1 MSFSN
6 EEILD
11 YIARYGKAECD
22 HVFRSDCERIE
33 EMLDRCE
40 LTIPKEN
47 RFFAVPDNGGV
58 ASRVI
63 YARQDAVLKP
73 IWESRLYQNS
83 ESLAYTGACDF
94 GHTCAGW
101 ESVISLGIFGLRNRI
116 AAYAARSADKGQEF
130 YANLLRVYDA
140 ALRFMRRSA
149 DAALLAGKNEMAQGL
164 LGLCE
169 HAPSNLFE
177 AMQTSI
183 VYYVLQQYF
192 DGTFLRTLGR
202 PDGLFYSFY
211 EKEDRAS
218 ADKMIADYIA
228 EIDRFKAAANIP
240 FALGGSD
247 ENGRDLTNA
256 LSYAFLHAY
265 GSGQTQNV
273 KLHLLWNEKTPRDF
287 LQAAFR
293 YIRSGNNSIV
303 FMSDACVVRAL
314 EGQGVAHRDAARYHV
329 VGCYECG
336 GDEELTCSCNARVNI
351 PKALELA
358 LNGGRDM
365 LTGALIGLENNGC
378 FDSYE
383 ALFAEF
389 GRQLSYLCGCAMQL
403 TDLFEAQYPK
413 IHSAPIFS
421 ATYRSAL
428 EKAGDLYCDY
438 TAKYNSSSLN
448 ALGLAT
454 ATDALAAIR
463 KAVFEDHAVSLAR
476 FVEILKSNW
485 KNEEHFRLFIK
496 NKYPKYGLGDTR
508 TDAIAKRIVDVL
520 ADAVRCRPNAK
531 GGKWRLGLFSIDWR
545 WPFGEKTAA
554 SADGRCAGEP
564 LSQNTGAN
572 FGADREGAT
581 AHLVSVASID
591 ATRVPN
597 GAIAD
602 IDLHS
607 SAVRGENGIRALV
620 SCLEGYFSLGGFA
633 VHYNVLD
640 TETLMDA
647 RKHPEKYPNL
657 QVRLC
662 GWNVRF
668 TLLSEKE
675 QIEFIERS
683 MR

>member
-1 MSFSN
+1 MPFSN
-6 EEILD
+6 EEVLD
-11 YIARYGKAECD
+11 FIHRYAKADCD
-22 HVFRSDCERIE
+22 HVLHPDCERIE

-40 LTIPKEN
+40 VAIPQEN
-47 RFFAVPDNGGV
+47 RFFVIPDHGGL
-58 ASRVI
+58 AGRVTHE
-63 YARQDAVLKP
+63 RERAVLAP
-73 IWESRLYQNS
+73 FLSSPLYQNS
-83 ESLAYTGACDF
+83 ASLAYTGACDF
-94 GHTCAGW
+94 GHTSAGW
-101 ESVISLGIFGLRNRI
+101 ESVISLGILGLRNRI
-116 AAYAARSADKGQEF
+116 AEYAARCAEKASGF
-130 YANLLRVYDA
+130 YEDLLRVYDA
-140 ALRFMRRSA
+140 ALRFMRRAS
-149 DAALLAGKNEMAQGL
+149 DAAFAAGKQEMAYGL
-164 LGLCE
+164 RALCE

-183 VYYVLQQYF
+183 VYYALQQYF
-192 DGTFLRTLGR
+192 DGTVLRTLGR

-211 EKEDRAS
+211 EKEAS
-218 ADKMIADYIA
+218 ADAEKMIADYIA
-228 EIDRFKAAANIP
+228 EIDRFHAVANIP

-247 ENGRDLTNA
+247 EEGSDLTNA

-265 GSGQTQNV
+265 GSMQPQNV
-273 KLHLLWNEKTPRDF
+273 KLHLLCNEKTPRDF
-287 LQAAFR
+287 LEAAFR
-293 YIRSGNNSIV
+293 YIRSGSNSIV
-303 FMSDACVVRAL
+303 FMSDRCVIRAL
-314 EGQGVAHRDAARYHV
+314 EGQGVMHRDAARYHI

-365 LTGALIGLENNGC
+365 LTGEQLGLENDGR
-378 FDSYE
+378 FGTYE

-389 GRQLSYLCGCAMQL
+389 CRQLSYLCGCAMKL
-403 TDLFEAQYPK
+403 TDLFEAQYSK
-413 IHSAPIFS
+413 IHSAPILS

-428 EKAGDLYCDY
+428 EKGGDLYCDY

-448 ALGLAT
+448 AIGLAT

-463 KAVFEDHAVSLAR
+463 KAVFEDRTVSLSR
-476 FVEILKSNW
+476 FTEILRSNW
-485 KNEEHFRLFIK
+485 ENEECFRLRIK
-496 NKYPKYGLGDTR
+496 NKYPKYGMGDAR
-508 TDAIAKRIVDVL
+508 TDAIAKKIVDAL
-520 ADAVRCRPNAK
+520 ADAVRLKPNAK
-531 GGKWRLGLFSIDWR
+531 GGGWRLGLFSINWR
-545 WPFGEKTAA
+545 WELGEKTAA
-554 SADGRCAGEP
+554 SADGRRAGEP
-564 LSQNTGAN
+564 LSQNTSAS
-572 FGADREGAT
+572 FGADREGTT
-581 AHLVSVASID
+581 AHLLSVASID
-591 ATRVPN
+591 AARLPN

-620 SCLEGYFSLGGFA
+620 SSLVGYFALGGFA
-633 VHYNVLD
+633 VHYNALD

-675 QIEFIERS
+675 QMDFIERS

>member
-1 MSFSN
+1 MPFLE

-11 YIARYGKAECD
+11 YIHQYGKMASD
-22 HVFRSDCERIE
+22 HVLRLDCERIE
-33 EMLDRCE
+33 RMLDRCE

-47 RFFAVPDNGGV
+47 RFFAVPDHGNI
-58 ASRVI
+58 ASRVM
-63 YARQDAVLKP
+63 YGRQDEVHAP
-73 IWESRLYQNS
+73 ICASKLYQNS
-83 ESLAYTGACDF
+83 KSLAYTGACDF
-94 GHTCAGW
+94 GHTSAGW

-116 AAYAARSADKGQEF
+116 SEYAARADEGTEAF
-130 YANLLRVYDA
+130 YDNLLRVYDA
-140 ALRFMRRSA
+140 ALRFMRRAA
-149 DAALLAGKNEMAQGL
+149 DVALAAGKQEMARGL
-164 LGLCE
+164 RELCE

-192 DGTFLRTLGR
+192 DGTVLRTLGR
-202 PDGLFYSFY
+202 PDGLFYPFY
-211 EKEDRAS
+211 EK
-218 ADKMIADYIA
+218 ADKADADLLIADYIA
-228 EIDRFKAAANIP
+228 EIDRLKAVANIP

-247 ENGRDLTNA
+247 ENGVDLTNA

-265 GSGQTQNV
+265 GSAQTQNV
-273 KLHLLWNEKTPRDF
+273 KLHLLWNEKTPHDF
-287 LQAAFR
+287 VEAAFR

-303 FMSDACVVRAL
+303 FMSDRCVISAL
-314 EGQGVAHRDAARYHV
+314 EGQGVTHRDAARYHI

-336 GDEELTCSCNARVNI
+336 GDEELTCSCNARVNV

-365 LTGALIGLENNGC
+365 LTGELLGLENNGC
-378 FDSYE
+378 LDSYE
-383 ALFAEF
+383 ALFEEF
-389 GRQLSYLCGCAMQL
+389 CRQLSYLCGCAMEL
-403 TDLFEAQYPK
+403 TDLFEAEYAK
-413 IHSAPIFS
+413 IHSAPILS
-421 ATYRSAL
+421 ATYCSAL

-454 ATDALAAIR
+454 AADSLAAIR
-463 KAVFEDHAVSLAR
+463 KAVFEDRTVSLAR

-485 KNEEHFRLFIK
+485 ENEEHFRLLIK
-496 NKYPKYGLGDTR
+496 NKYPKYGMGDAR

-520 ADAVRCRPNAK
+520 SDSVRCKPNAK
-531 GGKWRLGLFSIDWR
+531 GGKWRLGLFSINWR
-545 WPFGEKTAA
+545 WAFGEKTAA
-554 SADGRCAGEP
+554 SADGRCLGEP
-564 LSQNTGAN
+564 ISQNTGAS
-572 FGADREGAT
+572 FGCDREGAT
-581 AHLVSVASID
+581 PHLLSVASID

-620 SCLEGYFSLGGFA
+620 SSLEGYFSLGGFA

-662 GWNVRF
+662 GWNVRY

-675 QIEFIERS
+675 QMEFIERS
-683 MR
+683 TR

>member
-1 MSFSN
+1 MPFLE
-6 EEILD
+6 EEISD
-11 YIARYGKAECD
+11 YIHRYGKVASN
-22 HVFRSDCERIE
+22 HVLRLDCERIE
-33 EMLDRCE
+33 RMLDRCE

-47 RFFAVPDNGGV
+47 RFFAVPDHGNI
-58 ASRVI
+58 ASSVM
-63 YARQDAVLKP
+63 YERQGAVLAP
-73 IWESRLYQNS
+73 ICASKLYQNS
-83 ESLAYTGACDF
+83 KSLAYTGACDF
-94 GHTCAGW
+94 GHTSAGW

-116 AAYAARSADKGQEF
+116 AEYAARADEGTEAF
-130 YANLLRVYDA
+130 YDNLLRVYDA
-140 ALRFMRRSA
+140 ALRFMRRAA
-149 DAALLAGKNEMAQGL
+149 DVALAAGKQEMARGL
-164 LGLCE
+164 RELCE

-183 VYYVLQQYF
+183 IYYVLQQYF
-192 DGTFLRTLGR
+192 DGTVLRTLGR
-202 PDGLFYSFY
+202 PDGLFYPFY
-211 EKEDRAS
+211 EK
-218 ADKMIADYIA
+218 ADKADADLLISDYIA
-228 EIDRFKAAANIP
+228 EIDRLKAVANIP

-247 ENGRDLTNA
+247 EVGEDLTNA

-265 GSGQTQNV
+265 GSAKTQNV

-287 LQAAFR
+287 VEAAFR

-303 FMSDACVVRAL
+303 FMSDRCVISVL
-314 EGQGVAHRDAARYHV
+314 EGQGVTHRDAARYHI

-336 GDEELTCSCNARVNI
+336 GDEELTFSCNARVNV

-365 LTGALIGLENNGC
+365 LTGELLGLENNGRL
-378 FDSYE
+378 DSYE
-383 ALFAEF
+383 ALFEEF
-389 GRQLSYLCGCAMQL
+389 CRQLSYLCGCAMEL
-403 TDLFEAQYPK
+403 TDLFEAEYAK
-413 IHSAPIFS
+413 IHSAPILS
-421 ATYRSAL
+421 ATYCSAL
-428 EKAGDLYCDY
+428 ERAGDLYCDY
-438 TAKYNSSSLN
+438 SAKYNSSSLN

-454 ATDALAAIR
+454 AADSLAAIR
-463 KAVFEDHAVSLAR
+463 KAVFEDRTVSLAR

-485 KNEEHFRLFIK
+485 ENEEHFRLLIK
-496 NKYPKYGLGDTR
+496 NKYPKYGMGDAR

-520 ADAVRCRPNAK
+520 ADSVRCKPNAK
-531 GGKWRLGLFSIDWR
+531 GGKWRLGLFSINWR
-545 WPFGEKTAA
+545 WAFGEKTAA
-554 SADGRCAGEP
+554 SADGRCLGAP
-564 LSQNTGAN
+564 ISQNTGAS
-572 FGADREGAT
+572 FGCDREGAT
-581 AHLVSVASID
+581 PHLLSVASID

-620 SCLEGYFSLGGFA
+620 SSLEGYFSLGGFA

-662 GWNVRF
+662 GWNVRY

-675 QIEFIERS
+675 QMEFIERS